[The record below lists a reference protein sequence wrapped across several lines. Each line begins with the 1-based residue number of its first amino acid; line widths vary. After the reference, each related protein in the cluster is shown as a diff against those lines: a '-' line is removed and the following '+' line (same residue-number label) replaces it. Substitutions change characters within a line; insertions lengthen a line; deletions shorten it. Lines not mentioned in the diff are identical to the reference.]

1 MGSANDKP
9 RKPRRR
15 LGKVPRGLEP
25 DNLPLAG
32 LSGTSGGR
40 YGPRADHDKAR
51 HRSSDLGRFG
61 RGFLRLLGRRTRDP
75 EQIEEQNHE
84 Q

>member
-1 MGSANDKP
+1 MGSADEKP
-9 RKPRRR
+9 RKPRLR

-32 LSGTSGGR
+32 LSETSGGT
-40 YGPRADHDKAR
+40 YGSRVDHDKAR

-75 EQIEEQNHE
+75 ESNEEQ
-84 Q
+84 